1 MADGSRQRQLA
12 RTDGSCGGCVC
23 KCDSYLQLRE
33 LTHIYFQNILQV
45 SVLSGSRSGSG
56 FCQVPP
62 GSDTME
68 DEVESATAPTVML
81 RSATLMQGD
90 NDNYLK
96 IYPLRK
102 GMRERQKVMRAS
114 RDPRVY
120 ILTPLYQMKGT
131 PPAGHDV
138 SKAGKGGKKEEG
150 TGGDNDDKTGANNE
164 DKTGGGNEEKREETS
179 KKVKQKTKKKE
190 KKSNFQEEDACERII
205 IPTLDRSAQVRKG
218 IIMKLCTLLSNRFYC
233 KGML

>member
-1 MADGSRQRQLA
+1 MGVAFVRWLCS
-12 RTDGSCGGCVC
+12 
-23 KCDSYLQLRE
+23 
-33 LTHIYFQNILQV
+33 
-45 SVLSGSRSGSG
+45 
-56 FCQVPP
+56 

-81 RSATLMQGD
+81 RSATLMQGY
-90 NDNYLK
+90 NENYLK

-131 PPAGHDV
+131 PPAGEDV

-205 IPTLDRSAQVRKG
+205 IPTLDPSAQVRKEN
-218 IIMKLCTLLSNRFYC
+218 IMKLCTLRNNRFYC
-233 KGML
+233 KGMLYKRKFPKLWSFNKHPRLPPSLLLFFSFDMKNFHPHFFFWK

>member
-1 MADGSRQRQLA
+1 M
-12 RTDGSCGGCVC
+12 
-23 KCDSYLQLRE
+23 
-33 LTHIYFQNILQV
+33 
-45 SVLSGSRSGSG
+45 
-56 FCQVPP
+56 
-62 GSDTME
+62 
-68 DEVESATAPTVML
+68 ESATAPTVML

-131 PPAGHDV
+131 PQAGHDV

-150 TGGDNDDKTGANNE
+150 TGGDNGDKTGEDNEDKAGWGNEDKAGGDNE
-164 DKTGGGNEEKREETS
+164 DKTGGDNEDKAETG
-179 KKVKQKTKKKE
+179 KKVKQAGTRKTKKKE

-218 IIMKLCTLLSNRFYC
+218 IIMKLCTLRSNRFYC
-233 KGML
+233 KGMLCKRKFLKLWSFNKLF

>member
-1 MADGSRQRQLA
+1 MGVAFVRWLCS
-12 RTDGSCGGCVC
+12 
-23 KCDSYLQLRE
+23 
-33 LTHIYFQNILQV
+33 
-45 SVLSGSRSGSG
+45 
-56 FCQVPP
+56 

-81 RSATLMQGD
+81 RSATLMQGY
-90 NDNYLK
+90 NENYLK

-131 PPAGHDV
+131 PPAGEDV

-190 KKSNFQEEDACERII
+190 KKSNFQEEDTCERII

-218 IIMKLCTLLSNRFYC
+218 IIMKLCTLRSNRFYC
-233 KGML
+233 KGMLCKRKFLKLWSFNNLF